1 MEDFE
6 DFEDDDIELA
16 EFDTVEEAL
25 AWLIPIIRKSF
36 LDEES
41 MLTILNNYFDL
52 VKGGVRVDK
61 VSDLY
66 NLDLNLYEILSDFD
80 VTQFYHTT
88 NSILEHEILA
98 LDTDFI
104 IYLNSTE
111 TKSGKMEKFSLG
123 TIVEVPILAETEF
136 GLDYKGE
143 GSYVFKT

>member
-1 MEDFE
+1 ME

-41 MLTILNNYFDL
+41 MLTILNNYFEL

-61 VSDLY
+61 VSDFY

-104 IYLNSTE
+104 IYLNSIE

-123 TIVEVPILAETEF
+123 TIVEVPILSETEY
-136 GLDYKGE
+136 GLEYKGE